1 MVILIESVCTK
12 YTYFRAPPRTG
23 LEPMDAGGRG
33 PDTCP
38 MPFVLPPLPHHFGP
52 EHEAFRAT
60 VRTFVEREIA
70 PFATAWDEAGIFPRE
85 LYAKAAAIGLLGIGY
100 PEEYGGTPAEP
111 MFAVI
116 AAEEIARAGSGG
128 VQASLGSLHIAL
140 PPVLA
145 LGSAELKARVVPPVL
160 RGEQIA
166 ALAITEPGG
175 GSDVAALRTSALRE
189 GADFVVNG
197 EKTFITS
204 GMRADWITVAVR
216 TDPAGR
222 GANGISLLLVPGD
235 APGLERTLL
244 AKTGWWASDTAH
256 LRFADCRVPAG
267 HLLGEEGQGFKAI
280 MRNFNHER
288 LVMAAS
294 AVGYAQACTEEALGW
309 ARERRTFGRALVE
322 HQVIRHKIVDMVQR
336 VETARSFVHDLAWR
350 LQHRHGD
357 EAALVART
365 CMGKIVATQA
375 MEFCAKEAVQI
386 LGGMGYMRGT
396 KSERLYREVKVMVI
410 GGGSEE
416 VLKDLAA
423 RQLGL

>member
-1 MVILIESVCTK
+1 ML
-12 YTYFRAPPRTG
+12 F
-23 LEPMDAGGRG
+23 D
-33 PDTCP
+33 
-38 MPFVLPPLPHHFGP
+38 LPAAPHHFGP

-60 VRTFVEREIA
+60 VRAFAEREITPHA
-70 PFATAWDEAGIFPRE
+70 AAWDEAGTFPRG
-85 LYAKAAAIGLLGIGY
+85 LYVKAAQLGLLGLGY
-100 PEEYGGTPAEP
+100 PEEYGGTPADA

-116 AAEEIARAGSGG
+116 AAEELARAGTGG
-128 VQASLGSLHIAL
+128 VQASLGSLHIGL
-140 PPVLA
+140 PPVIA

-160 RGEQIA
+160 RGEKIA

-175 GSDVAALRTSALRE
+175 GSDVAALRCTARRE
-189 GADFVVNG
+189 GENFIVDG

-204 GMRADWITVAVR
+204 GLRADYITVAVR
-216 TDPAGR
+216 TEAASR
-222 GANGISLLLVPGD
+222 GASGISLLLVEGGT
-235 APGLERTLL
+235 PGLERSELK
-244 AKTGWWASDTAH
+244 KTGWWASDTAH
-256 LRFADCRVPAG
+256 LRFTNCRVPAS
-267 HLLGEEGQGFKAI
+267 HLLGEEGRGFKAI

-294 AVGYAQACTEEALGW
+294 AVGYAQACTEEALDW
-309 ARERRTFGRALVE
+309 ARERKTFGRALAE
-322 HQVIRHKIVDMVQR
+322 HQVIRHKLVDMAQR
-336 VETARSFVHDLAWR
+336 VEVAREFVHALAWR
-350 LQHRHGD
+350 LMHHAGD

-365 CMGKIVATQA
+365 CMAKIQATQA
-375 MEFCAKEAVQI
+375 MEFCAREAVQI